1 MKILHVVQ
9 GYTPAIGGTELL
21 IQRVS
26 EELVRQYHDQV
37 TVFTTNCYGADAFHA
52 PWLPVMPSGE
62 EVING
67 VDVHRFGVA
76 RWQSIGFHAFSR
88 GLRLV
93 GIPVAEGLRVQAE
106 GPLIPG
112 FVKKLAAWNGDLIA
126 ASSFP
131 LKHMFDAVKAAQ
143 RTGRACVLHGGIHP
157 QDTWSFDRTMID
169 RAIKAAAHYIANTN
183 YEAEYVIS
191 RGADPGRVTVIG
203 VGVDPIPFHK
213 ADGTQI
219 RERYGWG
226 KDPVVGFIGQFAPH
240 KGADTLLQA
249 MQTVWDR
256 VPEARLLMAGAK
268 RKYANQLE
276 GMIAGM
282 DRQLRERITFLYDFP
297 DELKPDLFTALDV
310 FAYPSRFESFGIAF
324 LEAWAAGKPVIGC
337 RAGAVPD
344 VISDGTD
351 GLLVAPG
358 NANELAEAITIL
370 LTDPAKAHRMG
381 ASGRTKTLDRY
392 NWSGIARR
400 FRSVYQQAIE
410 KV

>member
-26 EELVRQYHDQV
+26 EELMRQYQDQV
-37 TVFTTNCYGADAFHA
+37 AVFTTNCYGADAFHI
-52 PWLPVMPSGE
+52 PWLPVMPARE

-67 VDVHRFGVA
+67 VDIHRFRVA
-76 RWQSIGFHAFSR
+76 RWKSLGLHALSR

-93 GIPVAEGLRVQAE
+93 GIPVSEGLRVQAE

-112 FVKKLAAWNGDLIA
+112 LTEKLAAWDCDLIA

-131 LKHMFDAVKAAQ
+131 LHHMFDAVQAAQ
-143 RTGRACVLHGGIHP
+143 RRGRPCVLLGGIHP
-157 QDTWSFDRTMID
+157 LDTWSFDRTMID
-169 RAIKAAAHYIANTN
+169 RAIKAATHYIAYTR
-183 YEAEYVIS
+183 YEADYVIY

-203 VGVDPIPFHK
+203 VGVDPAPFQK
-213 ADGTQI
+213 GDGTQI

-240 KGADTLLQA
+240 KGAGTLLKA
-249 MQTVWDR
+249 MQTVWQT
-256 VPEARLLMAGAK
+256 VPEARLLLAGAK
-268 RKYANQLE
+268 RKYAKQLE
-276 GMIAGM
+276 RMLADM
-282 DRQLRERITFLYDFP
+282 DRHVRGRVTFLYDFP
-297 DELKPDLFTALDV
+297 EELKPDLFAALDV

-337 RAGAVPD
+337 RAGAIPD
-344 VISDGTD
+344 VINSGTD

-358 NANELAEAITIL
+358 DANELAEAITL
-370 LTDPAKAHRMG
+370 LLADPVKAHAMG
-381 ASGRTKTLDRY
+381 ASGRNKTLDRY
-392 NWSGIARR
+392 NWPGIARR